1 MLLLVHVEAGLHMLD
16 QLHLVH
22 LEFGTLCEKVH
33 LEIVT
38 LCEKEEKLVLTDDG
52 PIGQFDASAPLLAV
66 QIDPN
71 R

>member
-22 LEFGTLCEKVH
+22 LGLG
-33 LEIVT
+33 T

-52 PIGQFDASAPLLAV
+52 PIGQFNASAAQGRL
-66 QIDPN
+66 QIQADESEL
-71 R
+71 

>member
-1 MLLLVHVEAGLHMLD
+1 MLFLVHVEAGLHMLD

-22 LEFGTLCEKVH
+22 LEIGISFGKVGQ
-33 LEIVT
+33 
-38 LCEKEEKLVLTDDG
+38 KLVLTDDA
-52 PIGQFDASAPLLAV
+52 PIEQFNASAPLLAV

>member
-1 MLLLVHVEAGLHMLD
+1 MLFLVHVEAGLHMLD

-22 LEFGTLCEKVH
+22 LEIGTGLRKVGQ
-33 LEIVT
+33 
-38 LCEKEEKLVLTDDG
+38 KLVLTDDG
-52 PIGQFDASAPLLAV
+52 PIGQFNASAPLLAV